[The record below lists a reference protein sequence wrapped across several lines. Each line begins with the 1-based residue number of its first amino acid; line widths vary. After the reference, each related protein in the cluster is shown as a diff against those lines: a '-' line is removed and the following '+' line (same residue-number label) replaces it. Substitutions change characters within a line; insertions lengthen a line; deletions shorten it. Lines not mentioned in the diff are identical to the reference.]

1 MKKSK
6 PKIIVKPHYIG
17 TEKDKEIIRR
27 ILQEQIESKMKLKA
41 NTASVTK

>member
-27 ILQEQIESKMKLKA
+27 ILQDQIESKLKA
-41 NTASVTK
+41 NTAAVTK

>member
-1 MKKSK
+1 MKRSK

-17 TEKDKEIIRR
+17 TDKDKEIIRR
-27 ILQEQIESKMKLKA
+27 ILQEQIERKLKA